1 MKAMYF
7 YIRKTIEAQIDH
19 DHTWKA
25 TQTSTQ
31 SPLIVLVEQQH
42 TPCPPAVQWVAQ
54 QWLQVSDP
62 PYTPCPPCSLLPGD
76 YVVAA

>member
-1 MKAMYF
+1 MAIHGRPPK
-7 YIRKTIEAQIDH
+7 H
-19 DHTWKA
+19 PP
-25 TQTSTQ
+25 SLLS

-76 YVVAA
+76 YVVSA